1 MQTPS
6 RNTLPKGIPK
16 ISSAAYDWI
25 NPTGFRAVCL
35 AAAIVSM
42 IGGVAVIVYEAGG
55 TAYVWIQLMSFP
67 LLFAALFFK
76 LPGGVVAG
84 VLGGLA
90 LGPLMPLYVPQGIPQ
105 QPYNWLFRLAAY
117 VFFGGF
123 SGLLFKWLNAHH
135 LALEKARS
143 ELSRSLDALQ
153 QTQLQLIDKAR
164 LESVGRLAAGVAH
177 EVKNP
182 LAVIQLGVD
191 YLNLSLCDNDA
202 YREVA
207 GEMENAVARADRVIK
222 GLLDFSRAERL
233 ELEPTDLNGVIRDS
247 LQLVKHELLKKQ
259 IAVQEALGPQM
270 PSLPLDQNRMK
281 QVFINLFVNAVH
293 AMQIGGHLSV
303 QSSPVALSGED
314 FALISNYSDRF
325 RVDEPVVMVAVEDD
339 GCGIPREKLDRL
351 FEPFFTTK
359 PAGEGTGLGLS
370 VTRKI
375 MDLHG
380 GAITI
385 RNRPEGGV
393 RVCLYFKT
401 EGGA

>member
-1 MQTPS
+1 MQDS
-6 RNTLPKGIPK
+6 NSNTLPKAILK
-16 ISSAAYDWI
+16 LSSEAYAWI
-25 NPTGFRAVCL
+25 NPTGFRAVVL
-35 AAAIVSM
+35 AAAIVTM
-42 IGGVAVIVYEAGG
+42 IGGVTVIVYEAGG

-76 LPGGVVAG
+76 LPGGAVAG
-84 VLGGLA
+84 VLCGLA
-90 LGPLMPLYVPQGIPQ
+90 LGPFMPLYVPQGIPQ
-105 QPYNWLFRLAAY
+105 QPYNWLFRLGTY

-135 LALEKARS
+135 LALEKARD
-143 ELSRSLDALQ
+143 ELTHSLDALQ

-164 LESVGRLAAGVAH
+164 LESIGRLAAGVAH

-191 YLNLSLCDNDA
+191 YLNLSLFDNEA

-207 GEMENAVARADRVIK
+207 GEMENAVQRADRVIK
-222 GLLDFSRAERL
+222 GLLDFSRADRI
-233 ELEPTDLNGVIRDS
+233 ELEPADLNGVIRDS
-247 LQLVKHELLKKQ
+247 LQMVKHELLKKQ
-259 IAVQEALGPQM
+259 IAVQEALSPQI
-270 PSLPLDQNRMK
+270 PSLPLDPNRMK

-293 AMQIGGHLSV
+293 AMQVGGRLSV

-314 FALISNYSDRF
+314 FALISSYTDRF
-325 RVDEPVVMVAVEDD
+325 RVGEPVVMVAVEDD

-385 RNRPEGGV
+385 CNLPEGGV
-393 RVCLYFKT
+393 RACLYFKT

>member
-1 MQTPS
+1 MQDPNSNTP
-6 RNTLPKGIPK
+6 PKAILK
-16 ISSAAYDWI
+16 LSSEAYAWI
-25 NPTGFRAVCL
+25 NPKGSR
-35 AAAIVSM
+35 AAILAVAIVAI
-42 IGGVAVIVYEAGG
+42 IGGVTVIVYEAGG

-67 LLFAALFFK
+67 MLLAALFFK

-84 VLGGLA
+84 IVCGLA
-90 LGPLMPLYVPQGIPQ
+90 LGPYMPLYVPQGIPQ
-105 QPYNWLFRLAAY
+105 QPLHWLFRLGVY
-117 VFFGGF
+117 VFFGAF

-135 LALEKARS
+135 LALEKARD

-153 QTQLQLIDKAR
+153 QTQLQLIDQAR

-191 YLNLSLCDNDA
+191 YLNLSFSDNEA

-207 GEMENAVARADRVIK
+207 GEMENAVQRADRVIR

-233 ELEPTDLNGVIRDS
+233 ELEPADLNGVIRDS
-247 LQLVKHELLKKQ
+247 LQMVKHELLKKQ
-259 IAVQEALGPQM
+259 ISVQESLSPQI
-270 PSLPLDQNRMK
+270 PAIPLDPNRMK
-281 QVFINLFVNAVH
+281 QVFINLFVNAAH
-293 AMQIGGHLSV
+293 AMRVGGRLSV
-303 QSSPVALSGED
+303 QSSPVALPDED
-314 FALISNYSDRF
+314 FTLISNYTDRF
-325 RVDEPVVMVAVEDD
+325 RAGEPVLMVAVEDD

-385 RNRPEGGV
+385 SNRPEGGV
-393 RVCLYFKT
+393 RACLFFKVERGT
-401 EGGA
+401 